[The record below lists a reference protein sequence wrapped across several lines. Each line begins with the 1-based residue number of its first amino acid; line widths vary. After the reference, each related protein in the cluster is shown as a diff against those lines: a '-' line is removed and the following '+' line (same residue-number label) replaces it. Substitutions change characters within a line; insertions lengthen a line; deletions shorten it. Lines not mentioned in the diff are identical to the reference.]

1 MRYFKQLFFLC
12 LLAAAVPV
20 MAIDHPGITTSDLGA
35 DAFTLIQQGTPTTII
50 VDDKDNPAVQIAVK
64 NLQEDFR
71 RVCGQAATVTDNA
84 ERQTKT
90 TPATIHEQRA
100 IIIGSLQSTL
110 IQRLV
115 KRRKLDGKA
124 LKGKREKY
132 VMQTVERPLPGIGE
146 ALVIAGSDRR
156 GTVYGIYELSEQLG
170 VSPWYW
176 WADVPVAHHRNLAI
190 QHGTYTAG
198 EPRVRY
204 RGIFLNDEAPCLT
217 SWVKNTFDTDYGGH
231 RFYARVCELLLRLRA
246 NFLWPAMW
254 GWSFYADD
262 PQNSATADSMGIIM
276 GTSHHEPMARNHQ
289 EWARHRKDYGAW
301 DYVTNRATLDR
312 FFREGMER
320 ARGTEDL
327 ITIGMRGDGD
337 TAMGAK
343 EGHDNELTGDADHR
357 NMQILSDVIA
367 NQRRIIADV
376 TGRPAKER
384 PQVWALYK
392 EVQRYYDMGLRVP
405 DDVTILLSDDN
416 WGNIRWLPSQKERQ
430 RSGGWGMYY
439 HVDYCGAPRNTK
451 WINVTPIQNLW
462 EQMKLTADHGVDRL
476 WILNVGDLKPMEY
489 PIALFLDMAWNPDR
503 YTASNLL
510 DHTRAFFAQQLG
522 ERYAGEAARIM
533 NLYSKYAGRITPE
546 MLCDTTYN
554 LHTGEWQQV
563 AGDFARLEADALSQY
578 ASVQAPQRDAYKQL
592 ILFPVQAMS
601 NLYDMYYAQAMN
613 HWLYQQGKAEADEWA
628 DRVARDFR
636 RDSLLCA
643 DYNHHIS
650 QGKWN
655 GMMTQKHI
663 GYTTWNDNFPADRMP
678 EVKRF
683 VTSDKMTSSE
693 GQLNNGSISSSNGS
707 STIDSLRMAQRLKGG
722 LTFRHDDGRV
732 VMEAEHFYQ
741 KQDAKAAQWTIIPDM
756 GRTLSAITLQPT
768 TADPTGGALTYRFT
782 LPDTVK
788 RVTVHVIL
796 RSTLASLRH
805 EGHRFTI
812 SLDGDTAKTV
822 NFNGD
827 LNEAPENIYRIT
839 YPTVASRIIDAMV
852 ALDIKEQRATAMKGH
867 EHTLTLRPLDPDIL
881 FEKIIV
887 DYGGYE
893 QSYLF
898 GKESSTLSH

>member
-1 MRYFKQLFFLC
+1 MKHLKQLIAIC
-12 LLAAAVPV
+12 LLATAMPA
-20 MAIDHPGITTSDLGA
+20 MAIDHPGITSEILRQG
-35 DAFTLIQQGTPTTII
+35 AFTLIRQGVPTTIV
-50 VDDKDNPAVQIAVK
+50 VDSKDNPAVKIAVK
-64 NLQEDFR
+64 NLQKDFL
-71 RVCGQAATVTDNA
+71 RVCEQEPTVTNINRAIA
-84 ERQTKT
+84 ETSNR
-90 TPATIHEQRA
+90 EQQA

-110 IQRLV
+110 IQQLV
-115 KRRKLDGKA
+115 KRRAINGKA

-146 ALVIAGSDRR
+146 ALVIAGSDHR

-204 RGIFLNDEAPCLT
+204 RGIFLNDETPSLT
-217 SWVKNTFDTDYGGH
+217 SWVKNTFGTDYGDH

-246 NFLWPAMW
+246 NFLWPAMLD
-254 GWSFYADD
+254 WSFYADD

-320 ARGTEDL
+320 TRGTKDL

-357 NMQILSDVIA
+357 NMQILSNVIA
-367 NQRRIIADV
+367 SQRRIIADV
-376 TGRPAKER
+376 TGQPAKER

-416 WGNIRWLPSQKERQ
+416 WGDIRRLPSKKELQRQ
-430 RSGGWGMYY
+430 GGWGMYY
-439 HVDYCGAPRNTK
+439 HVNYRGAPRNTK
-451 WINVTPIQNLW
+451 WLNVTPIQNLW

-489 PIALFLDMAWNPDR
+489 PMTLFLDMAWNPDR
-503 YTASNLL
+503 YTAATLL
-510 DHTRAFFAQQLG
+510 QHTRAFFAQQLG
-522 ERYAGEAARIM
+522 DGQADEAARIM
-533 NLYSKYAGRITPE
+533 NLYSKYAGRVTPE

-554 LHTGEWQQV
+554 IHTGEWQQV
-563 AGDFARLEADALSQY
+563 AGDFARLEADALQQY
-578 ASVQAPQRDAYKQL
+578 TSLRPEQRDAYQQL

-601 NLYDMYYAQAMN
+601 NLYDMYYSQAMN
-613 HWLYQQGKAEADEWA
+613 HWLYQQGKAEADQWA

-643 DYNHHIS
+643 DYNHRMSH
-650 QGKWN
+650 GKWN

-663 GYTTWNDNFPADRMP
+663 GYTGWDADFPADRIP
-678 EVKRF
+678 DVKRF
-683 VTSDKMTSSE
+683 VANDKVADND
-693 GQLNNGSISSSNGS
+693 GLLNP
-707 STIDSLRMAQRLKGG
+707 DSLRLAQRLKGG

-741 KQDAKAAQWTIIPDM
+741 KQDTPTAQWTIIPYM

-768 TADPTGGALTYRFT
+768 TASTRGTSLSYRFT
-782 LPDTVK
+782 LPDTVT
-788 RVTVHVIL
+788 RVKVHVIL
-796 RSTLASLRH
+796 RSTLASIRH
-805 EGHRFTI
+805 EGHRFTVAVDNGEAQVI
-812 SLDGDTAKTV
+812 
-822 NFNGD
+822 NFNGN

-839 YPTVASRIIDAMV
+839 YPTVAGRVIDAMI
-852 ALDIKEQRATAMKGH
+852 ALDINSRQATATANH
-867 EHTLTLRPLDPDIL
+867 THTLTLCPLDPDIL
-881 FEKIIV
+881 FEKIVI
-887 DYGGYE
+887 DYGGYRRE
-893 QSYLF
+893 HLF
-898 GKESSTLSH
+898 GQESTAFNQ